1 MMLHNEYLTDEQL
14 NQLIS
19 EAEADLMPAPPD
31 LTDNILKA
39 IRDSEEQETVVQR
52 PEELSKETT
61 KIKRKKNLDF
71 AAYCFRVSVAV
82 AASVAFIF
90 IMPYLPGFDMGTDG
104 EEPYTAT
111 NYWEPAPLSEEQL
124 AEYDA
129 LRNCPTREEVL
140 NDTDFFQKVFWE
152 NSIFKENI
160 NLDSLKEE
168 NGGQ

>member
-52 PEELSKETT
+52 PEELSKEIT

-71 AAYCFRVSVAV
+71 AAYCFRVGM
-82 AASVAFIF
+82 AAAAAIAFIF
-90 IMPYLPGFDMGTDG
+90 IMPD
-104 EEPYTAT
+104 
-111 NYWEPAPLSEEQL
+111 WEMEDVR
-124 AEYDA
+124 EY
-129 LRNCPTREEVL
+129 PTREEVL
-140 NDTDFFQKVFWE
+140 NDTGILQKVFGE
-152 NSIFKENI
+152 DGIFTGNYDY
-160 NLDSLKEE
+160 NDMKEE
-168 NGGQ
+168 NGGE

>member
-71 AAYCFRVSVAV
+71 AAYCFRVGM
-82 AASVAFIF
+82 AAAAAIAFIF
-90 IMPYLPGFDMGTDG
+90 IMPD
-104 EEPYTAT
+104 
-111 NYWEPAPLSEEQL
+111 WEMEDVR
-124 AEYDA
+124 EY
-129 LRNCPTREEVL
+129 PTREEVL
-140 NDTDFFQKVFWE
+140 NDTGILQKVFGE
-152 NSIFKENI
+152 VGIFTGNY
-160 NLDSLKEE
+160 NYNDMKEE
-168 NGGQ
+168 NGGE

>member
-52 PEELSKETT
+52 PEELSKEIT

-71 AAYCFRVSVAV
+71 AAYCFRVGM
-82 AASVAFIF
+82 AAAAAIAFIF
-90 IMPYLPGFDMGTDG
+90 IMPD
-104 EEPYTAT
+104 
-111 NYWEPAPLSEEQL
+111 WEMEDVR
-124 AEYDA
+124 EY
-129 LRNCPTREEVL
+129 PTREEVL
-140 NDTDFFQKVFWE
+140 NDTGILQKVFGE
-152 NSIFKENI
+152 DGIFTGNY
-160 NLDSLKEE
+160 NYNDMKEE
-168 NGGQ
+168 NGGE

>member
-71 AAYCFRVSVAV
+71 AAYCFRVGM
-82 AASVAFIF
+82 AAAAAIAFIF
-90 IMPYLPGFDMGTDG
+90 IMPD
-104 EEPYTAT
+104 
-111 NYWEPAPLSEEQL
+111 WEMEDVR
-124 AEYDA
+124 EY
-129 LRNCPTREEVL
+129 PTREEVL
-140 NDTDFFQKVFWE
+140 NDTGILQKVFGE
-152 NSIFKENI
+152 EGIFTGNYDY
-160 NLDSLKEE
+160 NDMKEE
-168 NGGQ
+168 NGGE

>member
-71 AAYCFRVSVAV
+71 AAYCFRVGM
-82 AASVAFIF
+82 AAAAAIAFIF
-90 IMPYLPGFDMGTDG
+90 IMPD
-104 EEPYTAT
+104 
-111 NYWEPAPLSEEQL
+111 WEMEDVR
-124 AEYDA
+124 EY
-129 LRNCPTREEVL
+129 PTREEVL
-140 NDTDFFQKVFWE
+140 NDTGILQKVFGE
-152 NSIFKENI
+152 DGIFTGDYDYN
-160 NLDSLKEE
+160 DMKEE
-168 NGGQ
+168 NGGE